1 MPAKPVKRLAL
12 LLLLAG
18 CDDSDKAPA
27 DRGPAWEIVPEGW
40 TREYGTQAEP
50 HMVTRRHGPLSDKRE
65 MLLSYRIEAA
75 PGTRIYGK
83 ACPDQPSGLTL
94 YFATSDNDWR
104 TDGQRWWASFA
115 RVPIGGPTA
124 GTIVAPLDGPWT
136 SVLTMTA
143 TDNPSE
149 FAAAKA
155 KAERVGFTFG
165 DCESFA
171 HGARATG
178 PVRFIVLDFEVR

>member
-1 MPAKPVKRLAL
+1 MKLLAL
-12 LLLLAG
+12 AVLLLAG
-18 CDDSDKAPA
+18 CDGDSDKAPA
-27 DRGPAWEIVPEGW
+27 DQGPAWEIVPEGW

-50 HMVTRRHGPLSDKRE
+50 HMVTRKHGPLTGKHE
-65 MLLSYRIEAA
+65 MRFSYRIEAA

-83 ACPDQPSGLTL
+83 ACPNQPSGLTL

-115 RVPIGGPTA
+115 RVPIAGPTE
-124 GTIVAPLDGPWT
+124 GIIVAPLDGPWT

-143 TDNPSE
+143 ADSPAE

-178 PVRFIVLDFEVR
+178 PVRFVVTGFEVR